1 MEVPGKRIG
10 EEEKKIK
17 IEKEKIR
24 LSLFADNMIVC
35 RENIKEF
42 TCMQQELDLSKFSTV
57 AG

>member
-1 MEVPGKRIG
+1 MGKRK
-10 EEEKKIK
+10 KKIK

-35 RENIKEF
+35 SENIKEF
-42 TCMQQELDLSKFSTV
+42 TCMQQELDLSKFRTV